1 MATGNYAGFRQALER
16 GRRLAVTAL
25 AFVVFGCGAVLL
37 VLLAAPLLLIPRRAA
52 RHRQTQRLICH
63 AFGLFVDFLDHLGLI
78 RVTMHGGDQ
87 LYQARGVLI
96 IANHPTLLD
105 VVILLGRLPRTQ
117 CLVKHQLWRNPFL
130 APFISAAG
138 YLRNDQPAEQLLE
151 QCSHALQQQ
160 VPLVIFPEGTRTP
173 SGRVLGPLQR
183 GMANIALAAR
193 ADILPVCIRCNH
205 DTLKKGSPWYVVPA
219 TTIVYDIE
227 VASAFSPA
235 QVIDGAQPRG
245 RQARQ
250 LTDYMEHYFRNR
262 LSHASAGR

>member
-1 MATGNYAGFRQALER
+1 MAAGNYAGLRQGLDR
-16 GRRLAVTAL
+16 GRRLAATAL
-25 AFVVFGCGAVLL
+25 AFVVFGGGAILL
-37 VLLAAPLLLIPRRAA
+37 TLLATPLLLIPRRAT
-52 RHRQTQRLICH
+52 RHRQFQRLICR
-63 AFGLFVDFLDHLGLI
+63 AFRLFVDFLDNLGLI
-78 RVTMHGGDQ
+78 RVTIHGGSRLDR
-87 LYQARGVLI
+87 ARGVLV

-105 VVILLGRLPRTQ
+105 IVILLGRLPRAQ

-138 YLRNDQPAEQLLE
+138 YIRNDQPAEQLLE
-151 QCSHALQQQ
+151 QCSHTLQQQ

-183 GMANIALAAR
+183 GMANIALAAQ

-227 VASAFSPA
+227 VAPAFSPA
-235 QVIDGAQPRG
+235 QVIDSSQPRG